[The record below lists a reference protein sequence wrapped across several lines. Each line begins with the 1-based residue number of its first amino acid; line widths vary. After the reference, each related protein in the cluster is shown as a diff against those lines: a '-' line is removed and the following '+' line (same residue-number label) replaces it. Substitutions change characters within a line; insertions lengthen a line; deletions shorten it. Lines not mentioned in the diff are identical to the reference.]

1 MSTSRRGL
9 SGLTALVV
17 DDSAAVRKQVG
28 LTLQR
33 IGLNTV
39 EAEDG
44 AAAWRQLQAGD
55 ADIILTD
62 VNMPVMD
69 GLKLISLVRSVE
81 SHQRTPIVVITSESA
96 DEDRRRA
103 EGLGASAYLLKPVQ
117 VHRLVRVVRR
127 LLSHEERD
135 PEPSGGAGEPQA

>member
-1 MSTSRRGL
+1 L

-17 DDSAAVRKQVG
+17 DDSAAIRKQVG

-44 AAAWRQLQAGD
+44 AAAWRQLQAGC

-81 SHQRTPIVVITSESA
+81 PHQRTPIVVITSESA
-96 DEDRRRA
+96 EEDRRRA

-127 LLSHEERD
+127 LLAAEEAGSSSGSSGD
-135 PEPSGGAGEPQA
+135 PRA

>member
-9 SGLTALVV
+9 TGLTALVV

-44 AAAWRQLQAGD
+44 AAAWRQLQAGC

-81 SHQRTPIVVITSESA
+81 SSA
-96 DEDRRRA
+96 R
-103 EGLGASAYLLKPVQ
+103 
-117 VHRLVRVVRR
+117 
-127 LLSHEERD
+127 
-135 PEPSGGAGEPQA
+135 PSS